1 MKDNR
6 IKVSILRILAFSMLL
21 CVLTVATFSFSEIL
35 FERLSRGVNQTS
47 DNTKVT
53 RWILENGKNI
63 LLFPILAI
71 FGAVCYRKND
81 DDAINAIYHKEKK
94 IQLIVLFVFLYFV
107 FLPYYVHHN
116 MAANVSVIEVLG
128 DKVVWFTVQI
138 IPISALIMYHSD
150 RADKL
155 FEKSEENK
163 DDEGEE
169 NEQ

>member
-35 FERLSRGVNQTS
+35 FERLSRGVNPTS
-47 DNTKVT
+47 DSTKVT
-53 RWILENGKNI
+53 RWILENAKNI
-63 LLFPILAI
+63 LLFPILAL

-81 DDAINAIYHKEKK
+81 DDSINAIYHKEKK

-116 MAANVSVIEVLG
+116 MAANTSVIEVLG

-138 IPISALIMYHSD
+138 ISISALIMYHSD
-150 RADKL
+150 RSAKL
-155 FEKSEENK
+155 SEKNEDS
-163 DDEGEE
+163 EGEE

>member
-1 MKDNR
+1 MKDNK
-6 IKVSILRILAFSMLL
+6 IKVSILRILAFSILL

-63 LLFPILAI
+63 LLFPILAL
-71 FGAVCYRKND
+71 FGAVCYGKND

-94 IQLIVLFVFLYFV
+94 IQLIILFAFLYFV

-116 MAANVSVIEVLG
+116 MAANTSVIEVLG

-155 FEKSEENK
+155 FEKSKENK